1 MKRNRDNL
9 ELQPVVQVI
18 MNMMEALEAL
28 RFRPSGRFGILKMT
42 LEPTS
47 PSRWNARQVDQELGA
62 VEFRHLWPGP
72 WIFRANQSNQVGC
85 R

>member
-28 RFRPSGRFGILKMT
+28 RVGRFGILKKT
-42 LEPTS
+42 LELTS
-47 PSRWNARQVDQELGA
+47 LSRWNARQADQELGA

-72 WIFRANQSNQVGC
+72 WIFRANQSSQVGC